1 MWSCSTLSRS
11 PTWYSYIYTKDKS
24 ARRLRYR
31 KTGHAQDLCS
41 NRWNGAMLP
50 FSPFRGSCPPS
61 IAEEGKQ
68 STQKWTKIEVNKN
81 MFQVPTP
88 VVMHFINLCL
98 GHSIAVPGEIVLPCF
113 ARFHIPVVTKSIQ
126 WCHVVSQWL
135 LNSAPRKMDASSN
148 LLNVAS
154 STASSAVTGQNWPPD
169 EVVTKWPQVAG

>member
-31 KTGHAQDLCS
+31 KTGHAEDLCS
-41 NRWNGAMLP
+41 NRWNGGMLP
-50 FSPFRGSCPPS
+50 FSPFLGSCPPS

-68 STQKWTKIEVNKN
+68 STQKWAKIEVNKN

-98 GHSIAVPGEIVLPCF
+98 GHSIAVPGEIVLPG
-113 ARFHIPVVTKSIQ
+113 SIYLSWLNLYSGVM
-126 WCHVVSQWL
+126 WCPNDCWILRQGKWTPPAIYWTSPPP
-135 LNSAPRKMDASSN
+135 PR
-148 LLNVAS
+148 L
-154 STASSAVTGQNWPPD
+154 PP
-169 EVVTKWPQVAG
+169 